1 VIFHYTT
8 FYEIYQLCFRVDF
21 QNQCKLAYQE
31 YNAMIKGL
39 VPKYQVAGVSCEEWV
54 GTSCKWLEKEVPKT
68 DVPSGNM
75 GVGFVE
81 ARFEIV
87 Q

>member
-1 VIFHYTT
+1 
-8 FYEIYQLCFRVDF
+8 
-21 QNQCKLAYQE
+21 
-31 YNAMIKGL
+31 MIKGL